1 MSDHRKPLSADPSTA
16 EMVAALSTPVEPELL
31 RGPDVSRRRFLQ
43 GAGAAATVS
52 LLPGWLAEHAAAAT
66 PLGPNDGV
74 VVLLTMGGGNDG
86 LNTFVPINDG
96 AYYDARG
103 GLAIGAGDALP
114 LTADRGLHPNLP
126 FVKSLWDQGQ
136 VAVIEGVGHS
146 GHSLSHFVTMAQVMA
161 ANQQGRPG
169 SSGWLGRV
177 IDGLPKDPLAGL
189 SLGTSVPLVAQGL
202 QHRATAVPMRATS
215 LSRVDRSNP
224 IYGEQ
229 YRAVAGFANGSTG
242 LGPYADKIMGGL
254 ADTLNLSDQLRPL
267 LEDDRDEAA
276 VISKLRFAARLIN
289 ANLGIRFLSIIF
301 GDFDSHANQAT
312 MHNTRMEEINT
323 GLQDFFSILHGD
335 FADRT
340 LVVGTSEFGRR
351 VNSNG
356 SGTDH
361 GTSNSWFAIGPGV
374 NGGFH
379 GQAPSLTSLDR
390 HRNQI
395 PTVDYRNVYS
405 NIVTKWLGAD
415 SAEVM
420 GQDWGDLGI
429 LTNPGSGAAAPR
441 TTPINVATRRYRRAE
456 VARLYLAYFLRHPEE
471 GGHEY
476 WSAARDNGLTLKQIS
491 AEFVASGEFRD
502 RYGALSNQQFVELI
516 YQNVLGRAPDAGG
529 LAHWTSVLD
538 GGVSRGE
545 VMIGFSESSEFKDR
559 TKGDLTSIEQNGPVG
574 RLYMAYFGRRPDDG
588 GLDYW
593 INTGLPTGS
602 ISDQFAASAE
612 FRDRYGA
619 LSDRDFVY
627 LVYQNVLGR
636 DPDPGGLS
644 HWTTVLRTGTKRGSV
659 MQQFSDSPE
668 FVARVKTL

>member
-1 MSDHRKPLSADPSTA
+1 MSASSDQSTA
-16 EMVAALSTPVEPELL
+16 AMVSALSSPVSPELL
-31 RGPDVSRRRFLQ
+31 QRPDVSRRRFLQ
-43 GAGAAATVS
+43 GMSAAATVS
-52 LLPGWLAEHAAAAT
+52 MLPGWLAEHAAAAT

-86 LNTFVPINDG
+86 LNTFIPINDG

-103 GLAIGAGDALP
+103 GLAIQPQDALP
-114 LTADRGLHPNLP
+114 LTADRGLNPNLP

-146 GHSLSHFVTMAQVMA
+146 SQTLSHFVTMAQVMA
-161 ANQQGRPG
+161 ANDQGRPG

-177 IDGLPKDPLAGL
+177 IDGLPKDPLSGL
-189 SLGTSVPLVAQGL
+189 SLGTSVPLVAQGQ

-215 LSRVDRSNP
+215 LTRVDRANP

-229 YRAVAGFANGSTG
+229 YSAVGSFGSAATG
-242 LGPYADKIMGGL
+242 LGPFADRMMSGL
-254 ADTLNLSDQLRPL
+254 GDTLNLSDQLRPL
-267 LEDDRDEAA
+267 LEDERDEAD

-289 ANLGIRFLSIIF
+289 ANLGVRFISIIF
-301 GDFDSHANQAT
+301 GDFDSHANQST
-312 MHNTRMEEINT
+312 MHNTRMQEINT
-323 GLQDFFSILHGD
+323 GLQDFFTILHGD
-335 FADRT
+335 YADRT

-405 NIVTKWLGAD
+405 NIVSQWLRAD
-415 SAEVM
+415 SAQVM
-420 GQDWGDLGI
+420 GRDYGDLGF
-429 LTNPGSGAAAPR
+429 LTNPGSGASPPR
-441 TTPINVATRRYRRAE
+441 TTPINLDNRRGRRAE

-471 GGHEY
+471 SGHEY
-476 WSAARDNGLTLKQIS
+476 WATARDNGLTLKQIS

-502 RYGALSNQQFVELI
+502 RYGALSNQQFVGLV
-516 YQNVLGRAPDAGG
+516 YNNVLGRPADAGG
-529 LAHWTSVLD
+529 LAHWTNVLNS
-538 GGVSRGE
+538 GVSRGE
-545 VMIGFSESSEFKDR
+545 VMIGFSESAEFKTR
-559 TKGDLTSIEQNGPVG
+559 TTADIATIEKNGPVG

-593 INTGLPTGS
+593 TNTGLPTTA
-602 ISDQFAASAE
+602 ISNQFATSSE
-612 FRDRYGA
+612 FVNRYGS

-644 HWTTVLRTGTKRGSV
+644 HWTSALSTGTKRGSV

-668 FVARVKTL
+668 FVVRVKNL

>member
-1 MSDHRKPLSADPSTA
+1 MVSALSAP
-16 EMVAALSTPVEPELL
+16 VAPDLL
-31 RGPDVSRRRFLQ
+31 KRPDVSRRRFLQ
-43 GAGAAATVS
+43 GMGAAATVS
-52 LLPGWLAEHAAAAT
+52 MLPGWLAEHAAAAT

-86 LNTFVPINDG
+86 LNTFVPIGDG

-103 GLAIGAGDALP
+103 GLGIRAEDALP

-136 VAVIEGVGHS
+136 VAVVEGVGHS
-146 GHSLSHFVTMAQVMA
+146 SQTLSHFVTMAQVMS
-161 ANQQGRPG
+161 ANNQGWPG

-189 SLGTSVPLVAQGL
+189 SLGTSVPLVGQGQ

-215 LSRVDRSNP
+215 LSRVDRANP

-229 YRAVAGFANGSTG
+229 YNTVARFADVQTG
-242 LGPYADKIMGGL
+242 LGPYADRMMSGL
-254 ADTLNLSDQLRPL
+254 RDTLDLSDQLRPL
-267 LEDDRDEAA
+267 LEGERDEAH

-289 ANLGIRFLSIIF
+289 ANLGIRFISIIF
-301 GDFDSHANQAT
+301 GDFDSHANQTT

-323 GLQDFFSILHGD
+323 GLQDFFTILHGD
-335 FADRT
+335 YADRT

-405 NIVTKWLGAD
+405 NIVTTWLGAD

-420 GQDWGDLGI
+420 GRNYDDLGF
-429 LTNPGSGAAAPR
+429 LTSPGSGAAPPR
-441 TTPINVATRRYRRAE
+441 TTPINLANPRGRRAE
-456 VARLYLAYFLRHPEE
+456 VARLYLAYFLRQPEE
-471 GGHEY
+471 SGYEY
-476 WSAARDNGLTLKQIS
+476 WVEARNSGLSLKQIS
-491 AEFVASGEFRD
+491 AEFVTSGEFRD
-502 RYGALSNQQFVELI
+502 RYGALSNRQFVELV
-516 YQNVLGRAPDAGG
+516 YGNVLGRSADAGG
-529 LAHWTSVLD
+529 LDHWTAVLD

-545 VMIGFSESSEFKDR
+545 VMIGFSESAEFRSR
-559 TKGDLTSIEQNGPVG
+559 TSGDLATIEKNGPVG
-574 RLYMAYFGRRPDDG
+574 RLYMAYFGRRPDES

-593 INTGLPTGS
+593 INSGLPTAA
-602 ISDQFAASAE
+602 ISNQFAASAE
-612 FRDRYGA
+612 FSSRYGA
-619 LSDRDFVY
+619 LSDGDFVR

-636 DPDPGGLS
+636 EPDPGGLS
-644 HWTTVLRTGTKRGSV
+644 HWTSALNSGSKRGSV

-668 FVARVKTL
+668 FVLRIKSL